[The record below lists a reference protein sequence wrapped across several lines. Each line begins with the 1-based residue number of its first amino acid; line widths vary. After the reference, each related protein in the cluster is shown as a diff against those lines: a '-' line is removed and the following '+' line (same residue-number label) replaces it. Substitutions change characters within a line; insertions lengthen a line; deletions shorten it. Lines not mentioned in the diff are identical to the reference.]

1 MEKLKRGVPT
11 TDYRC
16 ISATKFGVLNYIIF
30 LSRIKSEEKKPRLV
44 QLKKNPNY
52 FMPESRRNKGHEEI
66 LTGMPLP
73 YT

>member
-1 MEKLKRGVPT
+1 MEKLKWGVPT

-30 LSRIKSEEKKPRLV
+30 LSRIKSEEKKRDLYN
-44 QLKKNPNY
+44 LKKNPII

-66 LTGMPLP
+66 LTAMPLP